1 MKELGK
7 EQLGNFE
14 NEFQNFP
21 ISKFQNIRMK
31 QFLSFVKKEFHHI
44 FRDKRT
50 MLILLGM
57 PIIQIIIFG
66 FALTNEVKDS
76 GIAVFDQS
84 KDVVTTSLIQQIESS
99 QYFNIRQYIFS
110 YDEIDK
116 AFKKGEVKLV
126 VVFPQNFNED
136 LQHFNKAQVQ
146 LIADASDPNVA
157 NTLTNYAT
165 AIIMDY
171 QQRITNDRKLPYT
184 INTEIKMLYNPELKG
199 AYNFVPGVMA
209 MVLLLVCTMMTAIT
223 IVKEKEMGTMEVML
237 VSPMRPLII
246 VIAKA
251 IPYLLLSAVNI
262 TSILLLS
269 VFVLGVPVNGSLALL
284 AFESILF
291 TLVSLSLGLLISS
304 GAGSQQVAMFIS
316 LVALFL
322 PTVML
327 SGFMFPVENMPLP
340 LRVVSNI
347 VPAKWYYI
355 IVKSVMLKGTG
366 LQTIWKETLILAGM
380 MLFFLTLA
388 IRNFK
393 IRLA

>member
-1 MKELGK
+1 MLVNSHSRGADQRSFLKTRLR
-7 EQLGNFE
+7 NFAG
-14 NEFQNFP
+14 
-21 ISKFQNIRMK
+21 K
-31 QFLSFVKKEFHHI
+31 QFFSFVRKEFYHI

-50 MLILLGM
+50 MFILLGM
-57 PIIQIIIFG
+57 PIAQIVIFG
-66 FALTNEVKDS
+66 FALTNEVKNAT
-76 GIAVFDQS
+76 IAVFDQS
-84 KDVVTTSLIQQIESS
+84 KDASTTSLIEELNAS
-99 QYFNIRQYIFS
+99 QYFDVGKYPAS
-110 YDEIDK
+110 YAEIER
-116 AFKKGEVKLV
+116 AFKTGAIKLAV
-126 VVFPQNFNED
+126 VLPAHFNED

-171 QQRITNDRKLPYT
+171 QDRITHDRKLPYT
-184 INTEIKMLYNPELKG
+184 INTEMKMLYNPELKG

-237 VSPMRPLII
+237 ASPMKPLMI

-251 IPYLLLSAVNI
+251 VPYMLLSAINI
-262 TSILLLS
+262 GSILLLS
-269 VFVLGVPVNGSLALL
+269 VFVLGVPINGNIGLL
-284 AFESILF
+284 VFESILF

-304 GAGSQQVAMFIS
+304 AAQSQQIAMFIS
-316 LVALFL
+316 LVGLFL

-340 LRVVSNI
+340 LRIISNV
-347 VPAKWYYI
+347 VPAKWYYT
-355 IVKSVMLKGTG
+355 IVRSVMIKGTG
-366 LQTIWKETLILAGM
+366 LITIWRETLILTAM
-380 MLFFLTLA
+380 MLFFLTMA
-388 IRNFK
+388 IKRFK

>member
-1 MKELGK
+1 MDTTAKPV
-7 EQLGNFE
+7 
-14 NEFQNFP
+14 FP
-21 ISKFQNIRMK
+21 RSKQNIMK
-31 QFLSFVKKEFHHI
+31 QFFSFIRKEFYHI

-50 MLILLGM
+50 MFILLGM
-57 PIIQIIIFG
+57 PVVQIVIFG
-66 FALTNEVKDS
+66 FALTNEVKNS
-76 GIAVFDQS
+76 KVAVFDQS
-84 KDVVTTSLIQQIESS
+84 KDAATASLIAEIDASR
-99 QYFNIRQYIFS
+99 YFDIRQNLFS
-110 YDEIDK
+110 YAEIEK
-116 AFKKGEVKLV
+116 IFKEGKIKLA
-126 VVFPQNFNED
+126 VVFPPHFNEE
-136 LQHFNKAQVQ
+136 LQHYNKAQVQ

-157 NTLTNYAT
+157 NTLTNYAS

-171 QQRITNDRKLPYT
+171 QKRITNDRKLPYT
-184 INTEIKMLYNPELKG
+184 IDTETKMLYNPELKG

-237 VSPMRPLII
+237 VSPIQPLKI

-251 IPYLLLSAVNI
+251 VPYLMLSAINI

-269 VFVLGVPVNGSLALL
+269 VFVLGVPINGSLLL
-284 AFESILF
+284 LGFESILF

-304 GAGSQQVAMFIS
+304 GAESQQTAMFIS

-340 LRVVSNI
+340 LRILSNI
-347 VPAKWYYI
+347 VPAKWFYT
-355 IVKSVMLKGTG
+355 IVRSVMIKGSG
-366 LQTIWKETLILAGM
+366 LAAIWKETVILAGM
-380 MLFFLTLA
+380 MLLLLSLA
-388 IRNFK
+388 IKNFK